1 MNVLS
6 FPSKFGSQ
14 CFIKHYLIFPLVMEG
29 TERVTCGLLSVACAL
44 FLFVIYP
51 DVQVLWL
58 PYSNRD
64 FQLILSE
71 SGVGHA
77 ILILKLLLLS
87 LLLLLLY

>member
-51 DVQVLWL
+51 DVQVL
-58 PYSNRD
+58 
-64 FQLILSE
+64 
-71 SGVGHA
+71 
-77 ILILKLLLLS
+77 
-87 LLLLLLY
+87 